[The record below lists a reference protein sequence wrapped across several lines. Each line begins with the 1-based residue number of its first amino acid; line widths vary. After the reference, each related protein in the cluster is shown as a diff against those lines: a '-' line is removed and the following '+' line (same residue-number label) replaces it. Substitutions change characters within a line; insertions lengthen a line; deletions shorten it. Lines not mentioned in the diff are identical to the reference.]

1 MSDCVGN
8 KYLINNSV
16 YPASDFDDDLL
27 QSGKM
32 VYEVIRVEEG
42 IPLFIE
48 DYLNR
53 LKTTI
58 ILSGLKINFD
68 PVSLEKLIQR
78 LIDINDFRQGPVK
91 LMISVDKTVG
101 YLMKPYLPEPLGY
114 LSGVKTVFIHIE
126 RANPNAKVW
135 NPPFR
140 ETIINALKQN
150 SAYEAILVNRNG
162 EITEGSRSNVFFV
175 KGDELYTAPSAAVLP
190 GITRMKVLEVCNS
203 ENIKVNEV
211 NLPLSEIGN
220 YDSVFITGT
229 SRKVLPVRQIDNRI
243 FSVDN
248 ELVRRISIKF
258 EELTSEYIRRWKNI
272 NGKV

>member
-16 YPASDFDDDLL
+16 YPASGFDDDLL
-27 QSGKM
+27 QSGQM

-68 PVSLEKLIQR
+68 PVNILKLIQR

-91 LMISVDKTVG
+91 LMISIDKTVV
-101 YLMKPYLPEPLGY
+101 YLMKPYLPEPLEY
-114 LSGVKTVFIHIE
+114 LSGVKTVFIQIE

-135 NPPFR
+135 NPSFR
-140 ETIINALKQN
+140 ETIINALKQH
-150 SAYEAILVNRNG
+150 SAFEAILVNRDG

-203 ENIKVNEV
+203 EDIKVNEV
-211 NLPLSEIGN
+211 NLPLSGIGN

-229 SRKVLPVRQIDNRI
+229 SRKVLPVRQIDDQI

-248 ELVRRISIKF
+248 ELVRNISIKF
-258 EELTSEYIRRWKNI
+258 EELTSEYIRQWKNI
-272 NGKV
+272 QGEV

>member
-1 MSDCVGN
+1 MSDCVGS
-8 KYLINNSV
+8 KYLINNNEF
-16 YPASDFDDDLL
+16 PIADFDESLL
-27 QSGKM
+27 QSGQM

-48 DYLNR
+48 DYLSR
-53 LKTTI
+53 LETTI
-58 ILSGLKINFD
+58 TLSGLKIIFD
-68 PVSLEKLIQR
+68 PVNLQKLIQR

-91 LMISVDKTVG
+91 LMISVDKTVV
-101 YLMKPYLPEPLGY
+101 YLMKPYLPEPLEY

-126 RANPNAKVW
+126 RTNPNAKVW

-140 ETIINALKQN
+140 ETIINALKQH
-150 SAYEAILVNRNG
+150 SAYEAILVNRAG

-203 ENIKVNEV
+203 ENIMVNEV

-229 SRKVLPVRQIDNRI
+229 SRKVLPVRQIDDQI

-248 ELVRRISIKF
+248 ELVRKISIKF
-258 EELTSEYIRRWKNI
+258 EELTSEYIRQWKNKI
-272 NGKV
+272 GKV

>member
-1 MSDCVGN
+1 MSDCVGSKFIIDGN
-8 KYLINNSV
+8 I
-16 YPASDFDDDLL
+16 YPSSDFDENLL
-27 QSGKM
+27 DSTQM

-53 LKTTI
+53 LEKTI
-58 ILSGLKINFD
+58 NLSRLKIKIEPNRIQ
-68 PVSLEKLIQR
+68 ELIHR
-78 LIDINDFRQGPVK
+78 LIEINEFRQGPVK
-91 LMISVDKTVG
+91 LMISTGKTVV
-101 YLMKPYLPEPLGY
+101 YLMRPYLPEPHEY
-114 LSGVKTVFIHIE
+114 VTGVKTVVVHVE
-126 RANPNAKVW
+126 RPNPNAKVW

-140 ETIINALKQN
+140 ETIINALKQH
-150 SAYEAILVNRNG
+150 SAYEAILVNRDG

-203 ENIKVNEV
+203 EHIKVNEV
-211 NLPLSEIGN
+211 TLPLSEIAN

-229 SRKVLPVRQIDNRI
+229 SRKVLPVRQIDDRI
-243 FSVDN
+243 FSADN

-258 EELTSEYIRRWKNI
+258 EELTSEYIQQWKKLK
-272 NGKV
+272 GKA

>member
-1 MSDCVGN
+1 MSDCVGS
-8 KYLINNSV
+8 KYLINNKEF
-16 YPASDFDDDLL
+16 PIADFDESLL
-27 QSGKM
+27 QSGQM

-53 LKTTI
+53 LEKTIT
-58 ILSGLKINFD
+58 LSGLKIKFD
-68 PVSLEKLIQR
+68 PAYIQELIHR
-78 LIDINDFRQGPVK
+78 LIEINEFKQGPVK
-91 LMISVDKTVG
+91 LMISTDKTVV
-101 YLMKPYLPEPLGY
+101 YLMRPYLPEAHEY
-114 LSGVKTVFIHIE
+114 VTGVKTVVVHVE
-126 RANPNAKVW
+126 RSNPNAKVW

-140 ETIINALKQN
+140 ETIINALKQH
-150 SAYEAILVNRNG
+150 SAYEAILVNRDG

-229 SRKVLPVRQIDNRI
+229 SRKVLPVRQIDDLI
-243 FSVDN
+243 FSADN
-248 ELVRRISIKF
+248 ELVRRISKKF
-258 EELTSEYIRRWKNI
+258 EDLTSKYIQQWKNI
-272 NGKV
+272 KGKV